1 MFLAQPRSVRE
12 LIVLEEISEAS
23 PPPMLSGSA
32 ALDLQDDR
40 SVTIRFKLEA
50 PDGPVMDAIRHAR
63 RAMLREE
70 STIGRGPDEPSL
82 EEAVFSSIGVVW
94 EVPASQQAWCLQK
107 MDDLVARAVRALE
120 ALEADK
126 I

>member
-1 MFLAQPRSVRE
+1 MRE

-40 SVTIRFKLEA
+40 SVTIRFKVEA
-50 PDGPVMDAIRHAR
+50 ADGPAMDAIRHAR

-70 STIGRGPDEPSL
+70 GTIGRGPDEPSL
-82 EEAVFSSIGVVW
+82 EEAVFSPIGVEW
-94 EVPASQQAWCLQK
+94 EVPARQQAWCLQK

>member
-1 MFLAQPRSVRE
+1 MLLALAHGMRE
-12 LIVLEEISEAS
+12 LIVLEGISEAS

-40 SVTIRFKLEA
+40 SVTIRFRLEA
-50 PDGPVMDAIRHAR
+50 ADGPAIDAIRHAR

-70 STIGRGPDEPSL
+70 WTIGRGPDEPSL
-82 EEAVFSSIGVVW
+82 ERAVFSSVGVVW

-107 MDDLVARAVRALE
+107 MEDLVARATRALE
-120 ALEADK
+120 TLQADK
-126 I
+126 F